1 MTIQSFNA
9 WSAAATGFK
18 YLPYS
23 LVTQAVTITGAI
35 AIGQVAWDTVK
46 EALFPSDSKM
56 CDAVNNSS
64 LLQKVSMLGIAGFT
78 ALNHGAGEE
87 VIVRGIFQ
95 DGLLTRVPKAVLE
108 IFGRNHWVDSR
119 PAQVVRV
126 GISAAAFAAMHLV
139 NSMSFSPEQVRFQI
153 ANTLGLGIAAAA
165 VKEKTGSVL
174 AAMGLHSL
182 YNALL
187 VSIPNLWLTTNACSI
202 FKSDPTP
209 MSFSSSP
216 SSSPLLLDSTR
227 STPEQSI
234 SLDQK
239 TCPMESIF
247 TYPTCSSKNSAL
259 AKEAE
264 IQKDIAE
271 YYRARQEEHK
281 EKAESLLQ
289 LAQSPYP
296 VEPNKSFEIF

>member
-46 EALFPSDSKM
+46 EAFFPSDSKM
-56 CDAVNNSS
+56 CDAVKDYS
-64 LLQKVSMLGIAGFT
+64 LLQKAVMLGAAGFT
-78 ALNHGAGEE
+78 ALTYGTGEE
-87 VIVRGIFQ
+87 VIVRGILQ
-95 DGLLTRVPKAVLE
+95 DGLLTRAPKAVLG

-126 GISAAAFAAMHLV
+126 GISAAAFAAMHLA
-139 NSMSFSPEQVRFQI
+139 NSMIYSSGVVRFQV
-153 ANTLGLGIAAAA
+153 ANTLGLGIAAAV

-174 AAMGLHSL
+174 PAMGLHSL
-182 YNALL
+182 YNAISM
-187 VSIPNLWLTTNACSI
+187 SIPNLWLATSACSI

-209 MSFSSSP
+209 ISFSSS
-216 SSSPLLLDSTR
+216 
-227 STPEQSI
+227 TPAQSI
-234 SLDQK
+234 SLDQN

-259 AKEAE
+259 AEEAE
-264 IQKDIAE
+264 IHKGMAE
-271 YYRARQEEHK
+271 YYRAKQEERK

-289 LAQSPYP
+289 FAQSPYP
-296 VEPNKSFEIF
+296 VEPE